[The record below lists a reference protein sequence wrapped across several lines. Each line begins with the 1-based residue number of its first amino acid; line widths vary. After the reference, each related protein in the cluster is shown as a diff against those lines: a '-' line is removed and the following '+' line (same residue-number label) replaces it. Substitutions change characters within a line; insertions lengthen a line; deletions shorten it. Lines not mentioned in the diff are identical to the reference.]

1 MKNTLLILLA
11 ATALCAFAY
20 AQQYPTAPVGPGPSQ
35 SPMAQ
40 QPSQSGQP
48 QNLQITDG
56 PRVESVTGNSAILAW
71 STNIGS
77 SAIVH
82 YGTDPKNLSQMAEAP
97 WSNSTHRVTLSNLQ
111 PNTTYYFQ
119 VESSQGQGTGTGTMS
134 AIEQFRTPA
143 Q

>member
-1 MKNTLLILLA
+1 MKNTLLILFA

-20 AQQYPTAPVGPGPSQ
+20 GQQYPTAPMGPGPSAQ
-35 SPMAQ
+35 QPTAQ
-40 QPSQSGQP
+40 QPSQPGQ

-56 PRVESVTGNSAILAW
+56 PRVESVTGTSAILAW
-71 STNIGS
+71 STNTGS

-82 YGTDPKNLSQMAEAP
+82 YGTDPRNLSQMSEAP

-119 VESSQGQGTGTGTMS
+119 VESSQGQGTGTGSMS
-134 AIEQFRTPA
+134 SIMQFRTSA